1 MRVIS
6 APNFGPPN
14 VLRIEERPAPRP
26 KADEV
31 VVEVKAAGVNLM
43 DSYLRR
49 GMHPSARCRSSCG
62 SRARGW

>member
-1 MRVIS
+1 VTKGGYRRDHQIEEGTAVRVIS

-31 VVEVKAAGVNLM
+31 VVEVK
-43 DSYLRR
+43 LRL
-49 GMHPSARCRSSCG
+49 PA
-62 SRARGW
+62 